1 MATKNEARDHWI
13 IYRKHLSTNVT
24 EKHVT
29 GKIQFERENV
39 NTMNIHPSTITSN
52 QSTNCRLFQSEI
64 THQNVKKIF
73 ITQVWGEKVLK
84 LSYEAFPYIS
94 EQTMIVI

>member
-39 NTMNIHPSTITSN
+39 NTMNIHPTIITSN
-52 QSTNCRLFQSEI
+52 QFKNFKLFLSAI
-64 THQNVKKIF
+64 TH
-73 ITQVWGEKVLK
+73 
-84 LSYEAFPYIS
+84 
-94 EQTMIVI
+94 